1 MHYPKGAACLLTAAT
16 LQLFAMPMAL
26 ANQSKFEPGALLVG
40 YQRPADRDQAAKNL
54 SSVKD
59 LIEVRGSNPE
69 RVQVQIVGDKSL
81 KLQLT
86 FSDKVLN
93 FSRNNSAK
101 ELALLQDVAK
111 QLKDRDGSVRYAH
124 PNWTAEIKP

>member
-1 MHYPKGAACLLTAAT
+1 MPYPKRAAYLLAAAT
-16 LQLFAMPMAL
+16 LQLFAAPMAL
-26 ANQSKFEPGALLVG
+26 ADQSKFEPGELLVG

-69 RVQVQIVGDKSL
+69 RVQVQIVGDRSL
-81 KLQLT
+81 KLRLT
-86 FSDKVLN
+86 FPDKVLSP
-93 FSRNNSAK
+93 SRNNSAE

-111 QLKDRDGSVRYAH
+111 QLKDRDG
-124 PNWTAEIKP
+124 IKP